1 MAEEEYLY
9 KYVAKTVRKAKKMAY
24 VIPLLGLLAFS
35 ITFYF
40 SYYLT
45 SPYYNTRMITQP
57 KYEDINIALSRIEKD
72 MMEPQFRNQL
82 PPEVRSL
89 SISKVRFKELSGSS
103 VPGLK
108 FTVDVYDYAVLDT
121 LSYMLS
127 QLFTSETLLDNME
140 FKRIET
146 RTRLK
151 ETLSDIALSQ
161 ANLEKMSTCSPDS
174 IAKMENALLKKK
186 LARNKVQQDLINS
199 DRMYNILAD
208 FYRNE
213 IPLGHSIIP
222 SFLVMLAT
230 VMLTTVL
237 IVIGYRNR

>member
-9 KYVAKTVRKAKKMAY
+9 KYVAKTVRKAKKLAY
-24 VIPLLGLLAFS
+24 AIPLLGMLAFV

-45 SPYYNTRMITQP
+45 SPYYNTRIITQP
-57 KYEDINIALSRIEKD
+57 KYEDINIALSRIEKS

-82 PPEVRSL
+82 PLEVRSL
-89 SISKVRFKELSGSS
+89 SISKVRFKELSGNSI
-103 VPGLK
+103 PGLK
-108 FTVDVYDYAVLDT
+108 FTVDVYDYVVLDT
-121 LSYMLS
+121 LSYMIS
-127 QLFTSETLLDNME
+127 QLFISETLLDNME
-140 FKRIET
+140 FKRIEM
-146 RTRLK
+146 RKQLK
-151 ETLSDIALSQ
+151 EILSDIVLSQ

-174 IAKMENALLKKK
+174 IAKMENGLLQKK
-186 LARNKVQQDLINS
+186 LSRNKVQQELINS

-230 VMLTTVL
+230 VILTTL
-237 IVIGYRNR
+237 LLVIGYRNR

>member
-9 KYVAKTVRKAKKMAY
+9 KYVAKTVRKAKMMAFT
-24 VIPLLGLLAFS
+24 IPILGLLAFS

-57 KYEDINIALSRIEKD
+57 KYEDINIALSRIEKG

-82 PPEVRSL
+82 PPEARSL
-89 SISKVRFKELSGSS
+89 SISKVRFKELNGSS
-103 VPGLK
+103 IPGLK

-121 LSYMLS
+121 LSYMIS

-140 FKRIET
+140 FKRIEM

-151 ETLSDIALSQ
+151 EILSDIALSQ
-161 ANLEKMSTCSPDS
+161 INLEKMITCSPDS

-186 LARNKVQQDLINS
+186 IARNKVQQGLINS